1 MKHNYTCTAE
11 RKRLPGEVLSLCM
24 GCVCYRRMSA
34 CVFITCMR
42 AHVNRRASCF
52 GILMSVV
59 RGPPIVSC
67 DPLSRL
73 LPKELYLP
81 LVMIT
86 AHKEELDRNMCYSS
100 ARFSLYRGHRKKPL
114 KVSEMYGSG
123 CHIEI

>member
-1 MKHNYTCTAE
+1 
-11 RKRLPGEVLSLCM
+11 
-24 GCVCYRRMSA
+24 
-34 CVFITCMR
+34 
-42 AHVNRRASCF
+42 
-52 GILMSVV
+52 MSVV

-86 AHKEELDRNMCYSS
+86 AHKEELDRNMRYSS
-100 ARFSLYRGHRKKPL
+100 ARFSLHRGHRKKPL

-123 CHIEI
+123 FHIEI